1 MSETMTDEIL
11 VLEARAAALAQRIP
25 LIVIRDQASLEEAVE
40 DRAEIKRR
48 LARINE
54 LRDGNGTDGIVSA
67 IHFAWKNAVARFER
81 LRGPY
86 IEADKAY
93 SRAMGAYEQE
103 QARLRHEA
111 EERAR
116 RERERLEAEER
127 ARVVAE
133 QARLRKEEEDRR
145 LAEASVAEARGDTE
159 TAERIIAA
167 PIETP
172 TVAPRPVFV
181 PVAPVA
187 PKPAAEGL
195 SFRDNWTA
203 EVTDLALLVKAIAR
217 GEAAIT
223 LVVAN
228 QPALNGMAR
237 SLRGALAL
245 PGVRAVNER
254 IAAQRT
260 R

>member
-1 MSETMTDEIL
+1 MTEVVDDL
-11 VLEARAAALAQRIP
+11 PALEAQATVLAQRIP
-25 LIVIRDQASLEEAVE
+25 LIAITDQASLEAAVE

-48 LARINE
+48 LARIE
-54 LRDGNGTDGIVSA
+54 EVLGPICEDTYRAWKTAVAKRDGLKA
-67 IHFAWKNAVARFER
+67 PF
-81 LRGPY
+81 L
-86 IEADKAY
+86 EADKAY

-103 QARLRHEA
+103 QARLRHQA
-111 EERAR
+111 EELAR

-127 ARVVAE
+127 ARVAAE
-133 QARLRKEEEDRR
+133 QVRLRKEEEDRR

-228 QPALNGMAR
+228 TTALNGLAR
-237 SLRGALAL
+237 SLKGALVL